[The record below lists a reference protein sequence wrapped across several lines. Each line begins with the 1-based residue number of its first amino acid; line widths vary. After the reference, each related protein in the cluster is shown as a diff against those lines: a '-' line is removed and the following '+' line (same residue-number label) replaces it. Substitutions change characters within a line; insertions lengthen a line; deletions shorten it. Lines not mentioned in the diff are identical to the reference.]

1 MALLHRHFR
10 DQADLSAALNGL
22 GLSRRRLADLF
33 QAAYGTTLHGYLGT
47 LRVTEACRLLRETD
61 QPVAQ
66 IAGEAGFDSLSAF
79 YRAFRSGTGQSPLAY
94 RRSAHSA
101 PDKSSGPC

>member
-1 MALLHRHFR
+1 MYKRQGQDVAAEAMALLHRHFR
-10 DQADLSAALNGL
+10 DQAALSAALNGL
-22 GLSRRRLADLF
+22 GLSRRRLAALF

-66 IAGEAGFDSLSAF
+66 IAGEMCIRD
-79 YRAFRSGTGQSPLAY
+79 RAPTRAAITTAT
-94 RRSAHSA
+94 
-101 PDKSSGPC
+101 